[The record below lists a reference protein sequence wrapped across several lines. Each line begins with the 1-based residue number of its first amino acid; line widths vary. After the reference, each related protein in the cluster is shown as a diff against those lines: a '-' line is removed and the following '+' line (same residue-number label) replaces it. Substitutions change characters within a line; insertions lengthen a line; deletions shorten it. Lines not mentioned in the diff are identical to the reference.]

1 MTDVTQP
8 AAVPADSG
16 AVAKAPPK
24 QARAQQTREHLL
36 DVAGELLAEI
46 GMERIS
52 TNLIC
57 NRAGV
62 TPPALYRY
70 FEDKYA
76 VIEALGR
83 RLMDRQNEVLV
94 AWMDRYLP
102 LGIDVVTANIEELLR
117 ETARVTESEP
127 GGVWIERALHATPKL
142 SHVRIESHRYVTDRQ
157 VEAFA
162 PFFTD
167 IPRHVLW
174 RRIRMAVEFGYV
186 TDEMLSEEDSISRD
200 DVFAEAARMLR
211 LVLRGEDK
219 GGLA

>member
-1 MTDVTQP
+1 MTKP
-8 AAVPADSG
+8 RAAAPTR

-36 DVAGELLAEI
+36 DIAGGLLAEV

-52 TNLIC
+52 TNMIC
-57 NRAGV
+57 TRAGV

-83 RLMDRQNEVLV
+83 RLMDRQNEVLI
-94 AWMDRYLP
+94 AWMDRHLAN
-102 LGIDVVTANIEELLR
+102 GIDAVTAHIEELLR
-117 ETARVTESEP
+117 ETARITESEP

-142 SHVRIESHRYVTDRQ
+142 AHVRIESHRYVTDRQ

-162 PFFTD
+162 PFFPD
-167 IPRHVLW
+167 LPREVLW

-186 TDEMLSEEDSISRD
+186 ADEMLSEEDRIPPD
-200 DVFAEAARMLR
+200 DVFAEASRMLR
-211 LVLRGEDK
+211 LVLLGDDK
-219 GGLA
+219 QEAAK